1 MNKFLFLVLAA
12 GTLFASNSF
21 AQEQQPELSRD
32 QKIAIAKREIREAI
46 VRVNRYKNDNVRRAL
61 WTSEAASLCLKAEA
75 DLQMVC
81 DVQLKEVSR

>member
-46 VRVNRYKNDNVRRAL
+46 VKIKNCIDQDRQFPEICMEVVD
-61 WTSEAASLCLKAEA
+61 
-75 DLQMVC
+75 DL
-81 DVQLKEVSR
+81 LTK